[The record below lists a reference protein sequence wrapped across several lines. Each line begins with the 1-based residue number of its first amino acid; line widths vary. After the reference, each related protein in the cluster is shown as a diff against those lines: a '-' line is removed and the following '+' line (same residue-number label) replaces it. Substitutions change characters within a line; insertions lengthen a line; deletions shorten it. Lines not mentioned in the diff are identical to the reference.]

1 MRDREIEYDLVRNS
15 YVRAGQAQVFR
26 FWDSLTA
33 TEREK
38 LISQAAEI
46 DLEELGRLV
55 RELVQGD
62 SKPLLDFEGLEPTP
76 SIRWPRT
83 DVERARWRIAAQLGE
98 EAVRAG
104 RVAALT
110 VAGGQGTR
118 LGLSGPKG
126 VVAVTP
132 VRSKSLFQVLA
143 EKIQAAELSYG
154 VAVPWFMMTSLSNHG
169 ETVDFFACNDHFGLS
184 PENVEF
190 FVQGQRPAVDHE
202 GKIIMESRETISMS
216 PDGHGGTVR
225 ALVGSGALGRMRARG
240 IDLISYFQ
248 VDNPLVRPIDPAFI
262 GWHLQAGSEM
272 SSKMV
277 HKAYPEEKVGVFCLH
292 EGHLVVVEYSDL
304 PLELALERDRAG
316 NLRYQ
321 CGSIAIHLLAVD
333 FVERIGRRGGL
344 EQGLPFHRADKKMIA
359 CDEDG
364 NPSESDRPNGI
375 KFEMFIFD
383 ALSLARNPTVV
394 ETLRM
399 DEFSPVKNA
408 SGIDS
413 LEACRKDQIRQWTRW
428 LKAAGRPLAVDSSGL
443 PSISFEVSPLFAE
456 DEESFIERWRGLPKK
471 PEIVE
476 GTYLGPSIAL
486 SRKNALNEATH

>member
-1 MRDREIEYDLVRNS
+1 MVRQS
-15 YVRAGQAQVFR
+15 YVRAGQEQVFR
-26 FWDSLTA
+26 FWDSLNA
-33 TEREK
+33 GQRER
-38 LISQAAEI
+38 LISQATGI
-46 DLEELGRLV
+46 DLEELGRLI
-55 RELVQGD
+55 RELVLGD
-62 SKPLLDFEGLEPTP
+62 SKPLLVFERLEPAP
-76 SIRWPRT
+76 AIRWPRT
-83 DVERARWRIAAQLGE
+83 EAESAQWRVAAQRGE

-126 VVAVTP
+126 AVAVTP
-132 VRSKSLFQVLA
+132 VWRKSLFQVLA
-143 EKIQAAELSYG
+143 EKIRAAELSNG
-154 VAVPWFMMTSLSNHG
+154 VAIPWFIMTSLSNHE
-169 ETVDFFACNDHFGLS
+169 ETVDCFARNDHFGLS

-190 FVQGQRPAVDHE
+190 FVQGQKPVVDHE
-202 GKIIMESRETISMS
+202 GRIIMESREAISMS
-216 PDGHGGTVR
+216 PDGHGGTIR
-225 ALVGSGALGRMRARG
+225 ALVRSGALGRMRARG

-248 VDNPLVRPIDPAFI
+248 VDNPLVRPIDRAFI

-304 PLELALERDRAG
+304 PQELALERDRAG
-316 NLRYQ
+316 NLRYR
-321 CGSIAIHLLAVD
+321 CGSIAIHLLGVD
-333 FVERIGRRGGL
+333 FVERIGRSGGL
-344 EQGLPFHRADKKMIA
+344 EQCLPFHRADKKVVA

-364 NPSESDRPNGI
+364 KTTEPNGPNGI

-399 DEFSPVKNA
+399 EEFSPVKNA

-413 LEACRKDQIRQWTRW
+413 LETCQKDQIRQWTRW

-443 PSISFEVSPLFAE
+443 PTVNFEVGPLFAD
-456 DEESFIERWRGLPKK
+456 DEENFIERWKGLPEK
-471 PEIVE
+471 PEIGE
-476 GTYLGPSIAL
+476 GSYLEPDMAVPGK
-486 SRKNALNEATH
+486 RR